1 MLAKDHW
8 YIACPSSKLKERE
21 PLGAQFGDLRVVLFR
36 GKKGEPHALLDR
48 CCHRGVKLSR
58 GRVRG
63 NGCIACR
70 YHGWEYDSQGRVQ
83 YIPSLG
89 AESSLPNYEVPSFH
103 VRESHYYVWV
113 WIPGESKTPTY
124 EPELK
129 GFAPGTWIQFSGI
142 WNCNVTAA
150 VENQLDTAHPA
161 FSHPDTYP
169 TFASDRGENPDLQ
182 LARWRAHIEGGNRV
196 EIYGLPDGRAVE
208 RPSLDDPKSGITA
221 FEMPY
226 RNYVFLASA
235 NVRAIYNWI
244 PLSESSVRLEFMSLS
259 WPPKRPGEMK
269 VRIWDEEL
277 EILAQDRVLLES
289 AQETF
294 DPARDK
300 HVRAD
305 RPPLLARQII
315 HHAHGAAEM
324 PPEDQ
329 QFEFEVYQ

>member
-1 MLAKDHW
+1 
-8 YIACPSSKLKERE
+8 
-21 PLGAQFGDLRVVLFR
+21 
-36 GKKGEPHALLDR
+36 
-48 CCHRGVKLSR
+48 
-58 GRVRG
+58 
-63 NGCIACR
+63 
-70 YHGWEYDSQGRVQ
+70 
-83 YIPSLG
+83 
-89 AESSLPNYEVPSFH
+89 
-103 VRESHYYVWV
+103 
-113 WIPGESKTPTY
+113 
-124 EPELK
+124 
-129 GFAPGTWIQFSGI
+129 
-142 WNCNVTAA
+142 
-150 VENQLDTAHPA
+150 
-161 FSHPDTYP
+161 
-169 TFASDRGENPDLQ
+169 
-182 LARWRAHIEGGNRV
+182 
-196 EIYGLPDGRAVE
+196 
-208 RPSLDDPKSGITA
+208 
-221 FEMPY
+221 MPY

-315 HHAHGAAEM
+315 HHTHGAAEM